1 MAILRGRA
9 ALTERIP
16 FGVALAIAIWVV
28 WLYGPL
34 EFPGAAS

>member
-1 MAILRGRA
+1 MTVMRGRA

>member
-1 MAILRGRA
+1 MAIARGRA

-34 EFPGAAS
+34 EILAGAA